1 MIRWAMADPPK
12 LALTVLCD
20 RGVMLDKHN
29 VMYEGNT
36 RVTINNNQAKCGEAM
51 YIDSSCYVTFKETL
65 Q

>member
-1 MIRWAMADPPK
+1 MADPPK
-12 LALTVLCD
+12 LALTVLYG

-36 RVTINNNQAKCGEAM
+36 RVTINNNQAQYGEAI
-51 YIDSSCYVTFKETL
+51 YIESSCNVTFKETL